1 MFDIRNITSYKM
13 LMGTKER
20 TDNALRA
27 ALNYL
32 RRSRKTPLQRIAD
45 SCGRTRRHIQS
56 ITSEKERKPMG
67 GDLAHN
73 IAAFYGLTYEQFLEL
88 GVCLLNGADGEHV
101 LKGLRTLA
109 SRENPETRH
118 VDGAPVGV
126 AWGNTAQT
134 GVNHGTVAQ
143 VVNAAPA
150 APVVSS
156 PGPGGGEI
164 ERDLCERIVR
174 RMANQTTEEKI
185 AFHTRMKKC
194 IEEDGVEPVKE

>member
-1 MFDIRNITSYKM
+1 M

-32 RRSRKTPLQRIAD
+32 RRSRKTPLQQIAD

-101 LKGLRTLA
+101 LKSLHILA

-126 AWGNTAQT
+126 AWGNAAQT
-134 GVNHGTVAQ
+134 GVNQGTVSQ
-143 VVNAAPA
+143 VVHA

-156 PGPGGGEI
+156 PGPVVGDIARELCGLI
-164 ERDLCERIVR
+164 AERLEGKKMDE
-174 RMANQTTEEKI
+174 QI
-185 AFHTRMKKC
+185 AFYNRVKAA
-194 IEEDGVEPVKE
+194 VEGE